1 MRIKEPRSVGRG
13 VSPTELQWKSIIN
26 NDAKCD
32 GAFFYA
38 VRTTAI
44 FCRPSC
50 GSRPPLRENTSIF
63 MSADAAKEA
72 GYRPCKRCKPAG
84 ERLPDEEWVA
94 SVAEYIHNRYMEPL
108 PLSKLAEAGHGSP
121 YHLHRTF
128 KRVTGSTPAA
138 YVQQVRM
145 EQAQRLLGSSDEPV
159 AAIGS
164 RVGLPNTPY
173 FITLFKKET
182 GSTPAQYRM
191 LLNKGEDSYEP

>member
-1 MRIKEPRSVGRG
+1 MRTLEPRSVGRG
-13 VSPTELQWKSIIN
+13 VAPTELEWRSIIS
-26 NDAKCD
+26 NDAAHD

-50 GSRPPLRENTSIF
+50 GSRPPLRENTSVF
-63 MSADAAKEA
+63 KSAEAAREA

-94 SVAEYIHNRYMEPL
+94 SVAEYIHSRYMEPL

-128 KRVTGSTPAA
+128 KRVTGATPAA
-138 YVQQVRM
+138 YVQQV
-145 EQAQRLLGSSDEPV
+145 
-159 AAIGS
+159 
-164 RVGLPNTPY
+164 
-173 FITLFKKET
+173 
-182 GSTPAQYRM
+182 
-191 LLNKGEDSYEP
+191 